1 MKHGANINAQN
12 KNHHTPLMVAV
23 KNGHEKI
30 TDLLLE
36 KKANVLK
43 IDENGYTVLHH
54 ASQNGSLYQ
63 EIFYFT

>member
-1 MKHGANINAQN
+1 
-12 KNHHTPLMVAV
+12 MVAV

-63 EIFYFT
+63 EISYFT